1 MKVSLFVT
9 CLIDLFYTDA
19 GKATVEL
26 LERLG
31 CEIDFPEAQTCCG
44 QPAYN
49 SGYVQEAKEAMK
61 QMMRAFADADYVV
74 TPSGS
79 CAAMVKEY
87 PHLFRGDP
95 KWEDEAKRLAAK
107 TYELTQFL
115 VDVLNVEDVGASLP
129 GRATYH
135 TSCHMTRLLG
145 VKEAPFRL
153 LEHVEELELV
163 PLPNAHQ
170 CCGFG
175 GTFSVKMGPISE
187 QMVDEK
193 IAHIDEADVD
203 YVIGADCG
211 CLLNIGGRIERLGKP
226 IRVMH
231 IAEVL
236 NQRNEKE
243 GNDDADENRK
253 RAVLETG
260 RGKLAK

>member
-1 MKVSLFVT
+1 MNVTLFVT
-9 CLIDLFYTDA
+9 CLVDLFHVNV

-31 CEIDFPEAQTCCG
+31 CTIHFPEAQTCCG

-49 SGYVQEAKEAMK
+49 SGYVKEAKEAMK
-61 QMMRAFADADYVV
+61 HMIRTFEHAEYIV

-79 CAAMVKEY
+79 CATMFKEY
-87 PHLFRGDP
+87 PHIFKGDIE
-95 KWEDEAKRLAAK
+95 WEERAQHVANK
-107 TYELTQFL
+107 TYELTQFI
-115 VDVLNVEDVGASLP
+115 VDVLKIEDVGARLE
-129 GRATYH
+129 GKATYH

-145 VKEAPFRL
+145 VKDAPLTL
-153 LEHVEELELV
+153 LQHVKGLEVV
-163 PLPNAHQ
+163 PLPNAHN

-193 IAHIDEADVD
+193 IQCIEQVEAD
-203 YVIGADCG
+203 YLIGADCG
-211 CLLNIGGRIERLGKP
+211 CLMNIGGRIERKGKP

-236 NQRNEKE
+236 NSR
-243 GNDDADENRK
+243 
-253 RAVLETG
+253 
-260 RGKLAK
+260 

>member
-1 MKVSLFVT
+1 MNVTLFVT
-9 CLIDLFYTDA
+9 CLVDLFHVNV

-31 CEIDFPEAQTCCG
+31 CTIHFPEAQTCCG

-49 SGYVQEAKEAMK
+49 SGYVKEAKEAMK
-61 QMMRAFADADYVV
+61 HMIRTFEHAEYIV

-79 CAAMVKEY
+79 CATMFKEY
-87 PHLFRGDP
+87 PHIFKGDGE
-95 KWEDEAKRLAAK
+95 WEERAQRVANK
-107 TYELTQFL
+107 TYELTQFI
-115 VDVLNVEDVGASLP
+115 VDVLKVEDVGARLE
-129 GRATYH
+129 GKATYH

-145 VKEAPFRL
+145 VKDAPLTL
-153 LEHVEELELV
+153 LQHVKGLEVV
-163 PLPNAHQ
+163 PLPNAHN

-193 IAHIDEADVD
+193 IQCIEQVEAD
-203 YVIGADCG
+203 YLIGADCG
-211 CLLNIGGRIERLGKP
+211 CLMNIGGRIERKGKP

-236 NQRNEKE
+236 NSR
-243 GNDDADENRK
+243 
-253 RAVLETG
+253 
-260 RGKLAK
+260 

>member
-1 MKVSLFVT
+1 MNVTLFVT
-9 CLIDLFYTDA
+9 CLVDLFHVNV

-31 CEIDFPEAQTCCG
+31 CTVHFPEAQTCCG

-49 SGYVQEAKEAMK
+49 SGYVKEAKEAMK
-61 QMMRAFADADYVV
+61 HMIRTFEHAEYIV

-79 CAAMVKEY
+79 CATMFKEY
-87 PHLFRGDP
+87 PHIFKGDGE
-95 KWEDEAKRLAAK
+95 WEERAKRVADK
-107 TYELTQFL
+107 TYELTQFI
-115 VDVLNVEDVGASLP
+115 VDVLQVEDVGARLK
-129 GRATYH
+129 GTATYH

-145 VKEAPFRL
+145 VKDAPLTL
-153 LEHVEELELV
+153 LQHVKDLEVV
-163 PLPNAHQ
+163 PLPNAHN

-193 IAHIDEADVD
+193 IECIERVEAD
-203 YVIGADCG
+203 YLIGADCG
-211 CLLNIGGRIERLGKP
+211 CLMNIGGRIERKGKP

-236 NQRNEKE
+236 NSR
-243 GNDDADENRK
+243 
-253 RAVLETG
+253 
-260 RGKLAK
+260 

>member
-1 MKVSLFVT
+1 MNVTLFVT
-9 CLIDLFYTDA
+9 CLVDLFHVNV

-31 CEIDFPEAQTCCG
+31 CTIHFPEAQTCCG

-49 SGYVQEAKEAMK
+49 SGYVKEAKEAMK
-61 QMMRAFADADYVV
+61 HMIRTFEHAEYIV

-79 CAAMVKEY
+79 CATMFKEY
-87 PHLFRGDP
+87 PHIFKGDSE
-95 KWEDEAKRLAAK
+95 WEERAKRVADK
-107 TYELTQFL
+107 TYELTQFI
-115 VDVLNVEDVGASLP
+115 VDVLQVEDVGAQLE
-129 GRATYH
+129 GTATYH

-145 VKEAPFRL
+145 VKDAPLTL
-153 LEHVEELELV
+153 LQHVKGLEVV
-163 PLPNAHQ
+163 PLPNAHN

-193 IAHIDEADVD
+193 IQCIEQVEAD
-203 YVIGADCG
+203 YLIGADCG
-211 CLLNIGGRIERLGKP
+211 CLMNIGGRIERKGKP

-236 NQRNEKE
+236 NSR
-243 GNDDADENRK
+243 
-253 RAVLETG
+253 
-260 RGKLAK
+260 